1 MKKLISFI
9 LALTMLLSVAG
20 CTKKV
25 EDDIIESDNK
35 TFAESVTQSE
45 DEVKAEKSFKEITDL
60 KEEPSDKN
68 EEGSIKNETVK
79 IDNIDKLNF
88 YATKKSIA
96 EGDSAPSTDAAS
108 ILNSTNAS
116 GSNVQSIN
124 PNSSFTITMYS
135 YFTVSI
141 SDVNGF
147 LAKKLGSTGS
157 VEVVITKNNFS
168 NMITFKK
175 GNRYYS
181 CLETASSEKQI
192 SFTTNKYVN
201 GFNLIENKDGENYE
215 FTVSFEGDR
224 VVGIN
229 CKRYLASGSN
239 FKNSPDEINL
249 NNNFSFLIFKK
260 QTFSAVQLEKMFEK
274 NTAFIDD
281 GVVLNDGTIL
291 FGEASATDTNANF
304 KNSRNETL
312 FAATDIKK
320 VAAMQNT
327 RFGYSIRLSLK
338 NADKLGKKENVNLYI
353 DSKKIMNFTLQK
365 EGNTV
370 YLTQIESKSR
380 MSDIFYKL
388 TVADTKNRIGR
399 ITTPEEFE
407 YEISKKVN
415 LDDYNLQIEDNS
427 EYYNSGY
434 NATHRYTLKEDK
446 NLSYTDTNYEITI
459 DGITFSLPI
468 RVSDFVDL
476 GFDIKN
482 VDFNNDVLAGGIT
495 FETPEG
501 KTFST
506 YIMDF
511 YNNSTNMYNC
521 YITQLNF
528 LFYEDRLVFEE
539 GKRRTAPKVDVL
551 YGINNNSTLDD
562 IISRL
567 GTPNRLIVHFNENEE
582 MNYRT
587 SSIQAY
593 FNFSTPEIPNG
604 YFICN
609 IYPVTNRVTPSDFL
623 VHFSIVLQ

>member
-1 MKKLISFI
+1 MKKLTSFI

-60 KEEPSDKN
+60 KEEPSVKN

-291 FGEASATDTNANF
+291 FGEASAADANANF

-388 TVADTKNRIGR
+388 TAVDTGNTIGR
-399 ITTPEEFE
+399 IITREDFKR
-407 YEISKKVN
+407 EISKKVN
-415 LDDYNLQIEDNS
+415 LDDYSLEIKDES
-427 EYYNSGY
+427 YYYNDGY
-434 NATHRYTLKEDK
+434 NAKHIYTLKEDK
-446 NLSYTDTNYEITI
+446 NLSYTPENYEITV

-468 RVSDFVDL
+468 KVSDFIDL
-476 GFDIKN
+476 GFEITEKQFSSDS
-482 VDFNNDVLAGGIT
+482 LMGGIS
-495 FETPEG
+495 FKTPKG
-501 KTFST
+501 KTLETFV
-506 YIMDF
+506 MNF
-511 YNNSTNMYNC
+511 YHNSTNLYNC
-521 YITQLNF
+521 YITQLDVM
-528 LFYEDRLVFEE
+528 FYEHKLIYGE
-539 GKRRTAPKVDVL
+539 GISYSVPEIDML
-551 YGINNNSTLDD
+551 HGINKNSTLDD

-567 GTPNRLIVHFNENEE
+567 GTPNKMYVYYTESLIS
-582 MNYRT
+582 NYRNCHL
-587 SSIQAY
+587 QLY
-593 FNFSTPEIPNG
+593 FNFATSEIPNG

-623 VHFSIVLQ
+623 EHFTIVLQ